1 MWGHFLIVLNLRK
14 PNPPSIWLCWLTSI
28 QIEQLWP
35 EQWRK
40 LQSGPACQ
48 SQVRLRPAGR
58 RQSGEDGTQLD
69 QGPGQSMCE
78 TRIEAEPRQI
88 PAAVGS
94 SLSVSLITD
103 GCENSASG
111 VRYLEH
117 LQARISLK
125 YQPRGDLR
133 ISLKSPRGTT
143 SHLLL
148 PRPKDRVGSTF
159 DNWPFLSV
167 HYWGEDPTGEWKLGK
182 YSWEI
187 VNPSSEIAWV
197 MMYAGIVRENLKV
210 YGELRDRIFMSTNI
224 LNAFTHFRHNQ
235 IT

>member
-1 MWGHFLIVLNLRK
+1 
-14 PNPPSIWLCWLTSI
+14 
-28 QIEQLWP
+28 
-35 EQWRK
+35 
-40 LQSGPACQ
+40 
-48 SQVRLRPAGR
+48 
-58 RQSGEDGTQLD
+58 
-69 QGPGQSMCE
+69 MCK
-78 TRIEAEPRQI
+78 TRIEAKSRQI
-88 PAAVGS
+88 PAADSS
-94 SLSVSLITD
+94 SLSISLITN

-167 HYWGEDPTGEWKLGK
+167 HYWGEDPTGEWELKIKNVGK
-182 YSWEI
+182 KKAATPGILKHWQLVLHGTEQ
-187 VNPSSEIAWV
+187 NPLES
-197 MMYAGIVRENLKV
+197 LKV
-210 YGELRDRIFMSTNI
+210 FS
-224 LNAFTHFRHNQ
+224 
-235 IT
+235 